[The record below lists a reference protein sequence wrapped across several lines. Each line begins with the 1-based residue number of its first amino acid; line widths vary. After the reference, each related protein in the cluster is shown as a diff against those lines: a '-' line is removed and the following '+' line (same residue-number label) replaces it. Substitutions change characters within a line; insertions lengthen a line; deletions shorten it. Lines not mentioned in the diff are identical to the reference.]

1 VNVTN
6 RVLGLLLGLSLVA
19 VGVLAVIEPVIAA
32 LGRPGWLVERQ
43 RWDGVFRQLT
53 WEDPGLV
60 LTAVVL
66 VLVGL
71 ALLTVQLWPALPAA
85 LHVERRDPDRLVA
98 IEGGGVQELLR
109 RRAADDEDVLGAKA
123 RLRRRRVRITVRVPP
138 DADRKAVRA
147 RVRQAARSH
156 IQALQLDKPL
166 RPRVRVRRDKRR
178 VR

>member
-1 VNVTN
+1 MNVTN

-19 VGVLAVIEPVIAA
+19 AGVLTAIEPVIAA

-53 WEDPGLV
+53 WEDPELV
-60 LTAVVL
+60 LTAVAL

-71 ALLTVQLWPALPAA
+71 ALLTIQLWPALPAA
-85 LHVERRDPDRLVA
+85 FQVERRDPDRRVA
-98 IEGGGVQELLR
+98 IEGRGVQELLG

-123 RLRRRRVRITVRVPP
+123 RLRRRRVRVTVRVPP
-138 DADRKAVRA
+138 DADRKEVRA
-147 RVRQAARSH
+147 RLRHAARGH
-156 IQALQLDKPL
+156 IQALRLDKPL
-166 RPRVRVRRDKRR
+166 RPRVRVRHDKRR